1 MKMFNRQRTTDNR
14 QQSSMPKFVEGK
26 DRCFDKLSDRKAQS
40 SRLKAQS
47 SKFLVLSSLF
57 LILFSSCDTKQYQ
70 PKPKGYFRIDFP
82 EKEYQKLDSMKY
94 YSFEYPVYSTIT
106 PDYHSLHEKEWV
118 NIEYPSYKGTVHISY
133 KTVDNNLEAYLED
146 SHYMMTKHL
155 SRAMGIRDS
164 VIIKPERNVY
174 GLVYFLEG
182 EGVASPMQFYLTDSV
197 NHFMRG
203 SLYFNVKTNNDS
215 LAPVIDF
222 IVDDVRHLIETI
234 EWK

>member
-1 MKMFNRQRTTDNR
+1 MKIFNRQRTRDNS
-14 QQSSMPKFVEGK
+14 QQSKTQG
-26 DRCFDKLSDRKAQS
+26 
-40 SRLKAQS
+40 
-47 SKFLVLSSLF
+47 SKFLLLSSLF
-57 LILFSSCDTKQYQ
+57 IILFFSCDNKQYQ
-70 PKPKGYFRIDFP
+70 PKPRGYFRIDFP
-82 EKEYQKLDSMKY
+82 EKEYRKLDSMSY

-106 PDYHSLHEKEWV
+106 PDYLSPQEKEWINV
-118 NIEYPSYKGTVHISY
+118 EYPSYKGTVHISY
-133 KTVDNNLEAYLED
+133 KTVNNNLNLYLED
-146 SHYMMTKHL
+146 SYYMMTKHI

-164 VIIKPERNVY
+164 IIINPDRDVY

-197 NHFMRG
+197 NHFLRG

-222 IVDDVRHLIETI
+222 ITDDVRHLIETI

>member
-1 MKMFNRQRTTDNR
+1 MNRQQTTDNR
-14 QQSSMPKFVEGK
+14 QQIFES
-26 DRCFDKLSDRKAQS
+26 
-40 SRLKAQS
+40 LKMKVKNS
-47 SKFLVLSSLF
+47 FSILNFSL
-57 LILFSSCDTKQYQ
+57 LIVNCTLLIALFSSCDNKQYQ
-70 PKPKGYFRIDFP
+70 PKPRGYFRIDFP
-82 EKEYQKLDSMKY
+82 EKEYVRLDSMNY
-94 YSFEYPVYSTIT
+94 YSFEYPTYSIIT
-106 PDYHSLHEKEWV
+106 PDYLSPQEKEWV
-118 NIEYPSYKGTVHISY
+118 NVEYPSHKGTIHISY
-133 KTVDNNLEAYLED
+133 KTVNDNLDAYLED
-146 SHYMMTKHL
+146 SYYMMTKHI

-164 VIIKPERNVY
+164 VVINPDRDVY

-222 IVDDVRHLIETI
+222 IIDDVRHLIETI

>member
-14 QQSSMPKFVEGK
+14 QQSSMPELVEGK
-26 DRCFDKLSDRKAQS
+26 NRRFDKLSDRKT
-40 SRLKAQS
+40 KS

-82 EKEYQKLDSMKY
+82 AKEYQKLDSMKY
-94 YSFEYPVYSTIT
+94 YSFEYPTYSTIT

-133 KTVDNNLEAYLED
+133 KTVDDNLDAYLED

-164 VIIKPERNVY
+164 VIIKPERDVY
-174 GLVYFLEG
+174 GLVIFSKEK
-182 EGVASPMQFYLTDSV
+182 ASLRQCSSILPI
-197 NHFMRG
+197 
-203 SLYFNVKTNNDS
+203 
-215 LAPVIDF
+215 A
-222 IVDDVRHLIETI
+222 
-234 EWK
+234 

>member
-1 MKMFNRQRTTDNR
+1 MKMFNRQRTTDNI
-14 QQSSMPKFVEGK
+14 QQSKSKM
-26 DRCFDKLSDRKAQS
+26 
-40 SRLKAQS
+40 LKAQS
-47 SKFLVLSSLF
+47 SKLKALGSKFLVLSLL
-57 LILFSSCDTKQYQ
+57 LIALFSSCDSKQYQ
-70 PKPKGYFRIDFP
+70 PKPRGYFRIDFP
-82 EKEYQKLDSMKY
+82 EKEYVRLDSMNY

-106 PDYHSLHEKEWV
+106 PDYLSPQEKEWI
-118 NIEYPSYKGTVHISY
+118 NIEYPAHKGTVHISY
-133 KTVDNNLEAYLED
+133 KSVNDNLDAYLED
-146 SHYMMTKHL
+146 SYYMMTKHL

-164 VIIKPERNVY
+164 VVVNYDRNVY

-222 IVDDVRHLIETI
+222 VLDDVRHLIETI
-234 EWK
+234 EWKTVEN